1 MILTIYIII
10 LTYFILGGISF
21 HFINKKKSPQKAKEN
36 RIKFISYFFIIHILF
51 LGIIFNPVVFQFIGI
66 AIVLTGLF
74 EVIKLFKES
83 NYLAPRFFTVFIL
96 FFIIFCSGFI
106 FFTFMEKDL
115 ILFTFLILSV
125 FDAFS
130 QISGQLFGRKKIFP
144 AISPNKTYEGLAGG
158 IIIAISSSLMI
169 NELIGKDQLEALFI
183 ASGIILFSFIGDA
196 SSSLYKRKYN
206 VKDFSN
212 IIPGHG
218 GIMDRFDSLIAG
230 GTFIALLALMGI

>member
-36 RIKFISYFFIIHILF
+36 RIKFISYVFIIHILF

-66 AIVLTGLF
+66 IIVLTGLF

-83 NYLAPRFFTVFIL
+83 NYRNPRFFAVFIL
-96 FFIIFCSGFI
+96 FFMILCSGFI

-169 NELIGKDQLEALFI
+169 NELIGKDQPEALFI